1 MSEDRSEKATPHR
14 RQQAKEKGDWVRSRE
29 LIGASGTLAGALAL
43 GQLTH
48 KWSGS
53 WAAVYQTF
61 LSLGMPQVWTSE
73 REPETI
79 LALRHAMTILLSPLL
94 MLFAF
99 IFGAALLAGL
109 AQGGGMQLRADALE
123 PKWERISPA
132 ANIKNLFSLRSVTHV
147 GKSLIPAAALLAL
160 AIRKI
165 RAQSL
170 IPPLSVERL
179 PITFGTVYDIL
190 LDTSFILFAW
200 SAVDYLIEWRS
211 WESRLKMSHQE
222 LREEFKQT
230 EGNPQIRGKI
240 RALRRQMRRRRMKA
254 DVSRASVVIT
264 NPTHYAV
271 ALSFDFE
278 TMEPPR
284 VLAKGRDLLAE
295 QIKSDA
301 RWAGVPIVEN
311 PPLARSLYRHVEEG
325 RAIPFDLYSAVAAI
339 LAYLYR
345 QQVEERMRREQARRA
360 AAKPA
365 NAASPRRANTVPAD
379 SVLRQTNSLPP
390 NSTLPNPLLPPNPL
404 LSKETP

>member
-1 MSEDRSEKATPHR
+1 MSEDRTEKATPR
-14 RQQAKEKGDWVRSRE
+14 KRQQAQEKGDRVHSRE
-29 LIGASGTLAGALAL
+29 LIGASGTLAGVLAL
-43 GQLTH
+43 GQLTE

-61 LSLGMPQVWTSE
+61 LGLGMPQAWTDD
-73 REPETI
+73 RAPQTMM
-79 LALRHAMTILLSPLL
+79 AMRHAMAVLLSPLL
-94 MLFAF
+94 LLFAF
-99 IFGAALLAGL
+99 VAGAALLASF
-109 AQGGGMQLRADALE
+109 AQGGGVHFQADALQ
-123 PKWERISPA
+123 PKWERINPA
-132 ANIKNLFSLRSVTHV
+132 ANLKSLFSLRSFTHV
-147 GKSLIPAAALLAL
+147 AKSLIPAAVLLVL
-160 AIRKI
+160 AVRKI
-165 RAQSL
+165 QDQSL
-170 IPPLSVERL
+170 IPPLSVEWL
-179 PITFGTVYDIL
+179 PITFGTVYSIL

-200 SAVDYLIEWRS
+200 SAVDYLVEWRS

-222 LREEFKQT
+222 LREEYKQT

-240 RALRRQMRRRRMKA
+240 RSLRRQMRRRHMKA

-284 VLAKGRDLLAE
+284 VLAKGRDILAE

-325 RAIPFDLYSAVAAI
+325 RSIPFDLYSAVAAI

-345 QQVEERMRREQARRA
+345 QQVEERVRREQARQKA
-360 AAKPA
+360 VKPKNCA
-365 NAASPRRANTVPAD
+365 TEAVGDGDPS
-379 SVLRQTNSLPP
+379 RQTHKFLH
-390 NSTLPNPLLPPNPL
+390 
-404 LSKETP
+404 K

>member
-1 MSEDRSEKATPHR
+1 MSEERTEKATPRR
-14 RQQAKEKGDWVRSRE
+14 RQQAQEKGDRVRSRE
-29 LIGASGTLAGALAL
+29 LVGASGTLAGVLAL
-43 GQLTH
+43 GQLTK
-48 KWSGS
+48 KWSGG
-53 WAAVYQTF
+53 WAAAYQTF
-61 LSLGMPQVWTSE
+61 LGLGLPQAWNEQSTSQV
-73 REPETI
+73 I
-79 LALRHAMTILLSPLL
+79 LALQHSTVALLSPLL
-94 MLFAF
+94 LLFAL
-99 IFGAALLAGL
+99 ITGAALLAGC
-109 AQGGGMQLRADALE
+109 AQGGGIHFQADALQ
-123 PKWERISPA
+123 PKWERISPV
-132 ANIKNLFSLRSVTHV
+132 ANVKNLFSLRSLTHT
-147 GKSLIPAAALLAL
+147 GKSLIPAAALLAI
-160 AIRKI
+160 AVRKI
-165 RAQSL
+165 QAQSL

-179 PITFGTVYDIL
+179 PITFGIVYDIL

-211 WESRLKMSHQE
+211 WENRLKMSHQD

-240 RALRRQMRRRRMKA
+240 RTLRRQMRRRRMKA

-301 RWAGVPIVEN
+301 RWAGVPVVEN

-345 QQVEERMRREQARRA
+345 QQVEEQVRREQARRQA
-360 AAKPA
+360 MKPQEFSHQHAKP
-365 NAASPRRANTVPAD
+365 
-379 SVLRQTNSLPP
+379 LPI
-390 NSTLPNPLLPPNPL
+390 
-404 LSKETP
+404 KETS

>member
-1 MSEDRSEKATPHR
+1 MSGERTEKATPRR
-14 RQQAKEKGDWVRSRE
+14 RQQAQEKGDRVRSRE
-29 LIGASGTLAGALAL
+29 LVGASASVAGVLAL
-43 GQLTH
+43 GQLTAH
-48 KWSGS
+48 WSGS
-53 WAAVYQTF
+53 WTAVYQTF
-61 LSLGMPQVWTSE
+61 LSLGMPQAWEQDRAAQTV
-73 REPETI
+73 
-79 LALRHAMTILLSPLL
+79 LAIRHATAVLLAPLL
-94 MLFAF
+94 LLFAF
-99 IFGAALLAGL
+99 VTGAALLAGL
-109 AQGGGMQLRADALE
+109 AQGGGIHFNAEAPQ
-123 PKWERISPA
+123 PQWSRINPG
-132 ANIKNLFSLRSVTHV
+132 ANLKNLFSLRGLTRLA
-147 GKSLIPAAALLAL
+147 KSLLPVAILLAL
-160 AIRKI
+160 ATRKVEEQ
-165 RAQSL
+165 AL
-170 IPPLSVERL
+170 IPPMSVERL
-179 PITFGTVYDIL
+179 PIMFSTVYEIL

-200 SAVDYLIEWRS
+200 SAIDYLVEWRS
-211 WESRLKMSHQE
+211 WESRLKMSHQD
-222 LREEFKQT
+222 LREEHKQT

-345 QQVEERMRREQARRA
+345 QQVEERVRREQARQRATKSQTA
-360 AAKPA
+360 AAPPTPSPLATLSPSPIPGPKEKP
-365 NAASPRRANTVPAD
+365 
-379 SVLRQTNSLPP
+379 
-390 NSTLPNPLLPPNPL
+390 
-404 LSKETP
+404 

>member
-1 MSEDRSEKATPHR
+1 M
-14 RQQAKEKGDWVRSRE
+14 
-29 LIGASGTLAGALAL
+29 IAGVLAL
-43 GQLTH
+43 GQLT
-48 KWSGS
+48 KNWSGS
-53 WAAVYQTF
+53 WAAVFQTF
-61 LSLGMPQVWTSE
+61 LSLGMPQAWEEDRAAQTV
-73 REPETI
+73 
-79 LALRHAMTILLSPLL
+79 LAIRHAMTVLLSPLL
-94 MLFAF
+94 LLFAVVA
-99 IFGAALLAGL
+99 GSTLLVGI
-109 AQGGGMQLRADALE
+109 AQGGGVHFQAEALQ
-123 PKWERISPA
+123 PKWERINPLT
-132 ANIKNLFSLRSVTHV
+132 NIKNLFSLRGLNRL
-147 GKSLIPAAALLAL
+147 GKSLIPVAILLAL
-160 AIRKI
+160 CIRKVQE
-165 RAQSL
+165 QSL

-179 PITFGTVYDIL
+179 PIMFSTVYGIL
-190 LDTSFILFAW
+190 FDTACVLFAW
-200 SAVDYLIEWRS
+200 SAVDYLVEWRS
-211 WESRLKMSHQE
+211 WESRLKMSRQE
-222 LREEFKQT
+222 MRDEYKQT

-345 QQVEERMRREQARRA
+345 QQVEERVRQEQARQK
-360 AAKPA
+360 AAKPPVA
-365 NAASPRRANTVPAD
+365 PAQPKSSPLAT
-379 SVLRQTNSLPP
+379 LPP
-390 NSTLPNPLLPPNPL
+390 AQTR
-404 LSKETP
+404 KEKP